1 LPRDVGVV
9 VVAGGQG
16 LRMGGEPKQF
26 RSVGGVPILE
36 RALRPFLNHPEVAA
50 VVAVVPAA
58 TVAAPPDWLNR
69 LLGPRAALTPGG
81 MTRADSV
88 RHGLA
93 VLPGSC
99 TAVLV
104 HDAARPFPSRE
115 VIDAVIAAARGG
127 RAAIAAIP
135 VTDTLK
141 AAAPQDDG
149 TPVIE
154 STRPRE
160 GLWRAQTPQ
169 GFPREWIEQA
179 HAVAARGATDDAEL
193 VELLGHAVELVPDSS
208 LNIKVT
214 TEEDLRLAEA
224 IAALEAPALRHPRI
238 LPFRTV
244 TDLNSAVPVIR
255 EHLGKGGVLAYP
267 TETVYGLGSA
277 PTLEG
282 LKSLAALKGRSREKP
297 FLLLI
302 SERTMAEQW
311 GLTFT
316 PAAKALAEA
325 FWPGP
330 LTLVLP
336 GGEGRLPDM
345 LRGAEGGVAVRHTSH
360 PLVSLL
366 VARLG
371 EPLTSTS
378 ANRPGQPP
386 APGPERIADVFAP
399 ELDRGD
405 LLILDGGALGNVPPS
420 TVVDCTGP
428 LPKLIREGAL
438 PRAELRRA
446 VGRLAP

>member
-9 VVAGGQG
+9 VVAGGKG
-16 LRMGGEPKQF
+16 IRLGGEPKQF
-26 RSVGGVPILE
+26 RPVAGVPMLE
-36 RALRPFLNHPEVAA
+36 RALRPFLGHPEVAA
-50 VVAVVPAA
+50 VVAVVPAE
-58 TVAAPPDWLNR
+58 TLAAPPDWLGR
-69 LLGPRAALTPGG
+69 LLALRLHLTTGG
-81 MTRADSV
+81 AERADSV

-93 VLPGSC
+93 VLPESC
-99 TAVLV
+99 TTVLV
-104 HDAARPFPSRE
+104 HDAARPFPSRD
-115 VIDAVIAAARGG
+115 VIDAVIASARRG

-141 AAAPQDDG
+141 VAAVHEGDSPA
-149 TPVIE
+149 VE
-154 STRPRE
+154 STFPRE

-169 GFPREWIEQA
+169 GFPREVLEQA
-179 HAVAARGATDDAEL
+179 HAVATRGATDDAQL
-193 VELLGHAVELVPDSS
+193 VELLGHAVELVPDSA

-214 TEEDLRLAEA
+214 TEDDLRLAEA
-224 IAALEAPALRHPRI
+224 IAALDPPELRHPRI

-244 TDLNSAVPVIR
+244 TDLNAAVPVVK
-255 EHLGKGGVLAYP
+255 EHLGKGLVLAYP

-277 PTLEG
+277 PTMEG
-282 LKSLAALKGRSREKP
+282 LERLAVLKGRSREKP

-316 PAAKALAEA
+316 ASAKALAEA

-336 GGEGRLPDM
+336 GGEGRLPEM